1 MMWAVSEK
9 IVGWAEMMC
18 DEASFAPQHF
28 LPLLL
33 LDSGGSVLRVE
44 FVIGALLPSLW
55 RHREY
60 NALYQSEVIHHPS
73 STHTSKRQSFIG

>member
-1 MMWAVSEK
+1 MWAVSEK

-33 LDSGGSVLRVE
+33 LD
-44 FVIGALLPSLW
+44 
-55 RHREY
+55 
-60 NALYQSEVIHHPS
+60 
-73 STHTSKRQSFIG
+73 